1 MNIEGLQNPYEAA
14 WQKVWGRPGE
24 EAVLVIAP
32 WTEDSG
38 RKDTQGV
45 SGTEKTKEI
54 QGDSDSRRKVG
65 RKSSP
70 EECQTCKER
79 K

>member
-32 WTEDSG
+32 WGDEKENAQRG
-38 RKDTQGV
+38 AV
-45 SGTEKTKEI
+45 SGMP
-54 QGDSDSRRKVG
+54 GM
-65 RKSSP
+65 
-70 EECQTCKER
+70 
-79 K
+79 